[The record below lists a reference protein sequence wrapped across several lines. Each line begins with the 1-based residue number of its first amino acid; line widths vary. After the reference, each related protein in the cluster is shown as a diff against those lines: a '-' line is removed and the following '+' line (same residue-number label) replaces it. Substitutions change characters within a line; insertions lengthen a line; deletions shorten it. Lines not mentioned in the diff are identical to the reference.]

1 MAMIRLEHVNKYYGQ
16 GVTRFHVLHDIN
28 LQVAAGELMAIIG
41 ESGSGKSTLINIIG
55 FLDDDFE
62 GNYFY
67 NDQAIHD
74 YTRADFAKLRNQHVG
89 FVFQNFKLIRDI
101 NIAENIILP
110 LLYAGVGRRQA
121 KKTAARVLS
130 RVGLGGYDDK
140 LPTELSGGQQQ
151 RVSIARAIIANP
163 DFLIADEPTGALDTK
178 TSQEIMDLFKQL
190 NQTQHTTIIM
200 VTHDPR
206 VAEQCERVVK
216 IIDGR
221 IVDDRKVG
229 GN

>member
-16 GVTRFHVLHDIN
+16 GATRFHVLHDIN
-28 LQVAAGELMAIIG
+28 LQVAAGELLAIIG

-101 NIAENIILP
+101 SIAENVILP

-130 RVGLGGYDDK
+130 RVGLGGYK

>member
-16 GVTRFHVLHDIN
+16 GATRFHVLHDIN

-140 LPTELSGGQQQ
+140 QPTELSGGQQQ

>member
-1 MAMIRLEHVNKYYGQ
+1 MAMIRLEYVNKYYGQ
-16 GVTRFHVLHDIN
+16 GATRFHVLHDIN
-28 LQVAAGELMAIIG
+28 LQVAAGELLAIIG

-101 NIAENIILP
+101 SIAENVILP

>member
-16 GVTRFHVLHDIN
+16 GATRFHVLHDIN

-101 NIAENIILP
+101 SIAENVILP

-130 RVGLGGYDDK
+130 RVGLGGDDDK

-229 GN
+229 AN

>member
-1 MAMIRLEHVNKYYGQ
+1 MIRLEHVNKYYGQ
-16 GVTRFHVLHDIN
+16 GATRFHVLHDIN
-28 LQVAAGELMAIIG
+28 LQVAAGELLAIIG

-89 FVFQNFKLIRDI
+89 VVFQNFKLIRDI
-101 NIAENIILP
+101 SIAENVILP

>member
-16 GVTRFHVLHDIN
+16 GATRFHVLHDIN
-28 LQVAAGELMAIIG
+28 LQVAAGELLAIIG

-101 NIAENIILP
+101 SIAENVILP

>member
-1 MAMIRLEHVNKYYGQ
+1 MIRLEHVNKYYGQ
-16 GVTRFHVLHDIN
+16 GATRFHVLHDIN

-101 NIAENIILP
+101 SIAENVILP

-221 IVDDRKVG
+221 IVDDRKVEA
-229 GN
+229 N

>member
-16 GVTRFHVLHDIN
+16 GATRFHVLHDIN

-101 NIAENIILP
+101 SIAENVILP

-130 RVGLGGYDDK
+130 RVGLGGYDNK

-216 IIDGR
+216 VIDGR

>member
-1 MAMIRLEHVNKYYGQ
+1 MTMIRLEHVNKYYGQ
-16 GVTRFHVLHDIN
+16 GATRFHVLH
-28 LQVAAGELMAIIG
+28 
-41 ESGSGKSTLINIIG
+41 GKSTLINIIG

-101 NIAENIILP
+101 SIAENVILP

-151 RVSIARAIIANP
+151 RVSIIANP

>member
-16 GVTRFHVLHDIN
+16 GATRFHVLHDIN
-28 LQVAAGELMAIIG
+28 LQVAAGELLAIIG

-101 NIAENIILP
+101 SIAENVILP

-190 NQTQHTTIIM
+190 NQTSAYDH
-200 VTHDPR
+200 HH
-206 VAEQCERVVK
+206 
-216 IIDGR
+216 
-221 IVDDRKVG
+221 
-229 GN
+229 GNA

>member
-16 GVTRFHVLHDIN
+16 GATRFHVLHDIN
-28 LQVAAGELMAIIG
+28 LQVAAGELLAIIG

-89 FVFQNFKLIRDI
+89 VVFQNFKLIRDI
-101 NIAENIILP
+101 SIAENVILP

>member
-1 MAMIRLEHVNKYYGQ
+1 MIRLEHVNKYYGQ
-16 GVTRFHVLHDIN
+16 GATRFHVLHDIN
-28 LQVAAGELMAIIG
+28 LQVAAGELLAIIG

-101 NIAENIILP
+101 SIAENVILP

-130 RVGLGGYDDK
+130 RVGLGGHDDK

>member
-1 MAMIRLEHVNKYYGQ
+1 MIRLEHVNKYYGQ
-16 GVTRFHVLHDIN
+16 GATRFHVLHDIN

-101 NIAENIILP
+101 SIAENVILP

-229 GN
+229 AN

>member
-16 GVTRFHVLHDIN
+16 GATRFHVLHDIN

-101 NIAENIILP
+101 SIAENVILP
-110 LLYAGVGRRQA
+110 LLYAGVGQRQE

-229 GN
+229 AN

>member
-16 GVTRFHVLHDIN
+16 GATRFHVLHDIN

-89 FVFQNFKLIRDI
+89 FVFQNFKLIRDTS
-101 NIAENIILP
+101 IAENVILP

>member
-1 MAMIRLEHVNKYYGQ
+1 MIRLEHVNKYYGQ
-16 GVTRFHVLHDIN
+16 GATRFHVLHDIN

-101 NIAENIILP
+101 SIAENVILP

-229 GN
+229 EN

>member
-1 MAMIRLEHVNKYYGQ
+1 MIRLEHVNKYYGQ
-16 GVTRFHVLHDIN
+16 GATRFHVLHDIN

-101 NIAENIILP
+101 NIAENVILP

>member
-16 GVTRFHVLHDIN
+16 GATRFHVLHDIN
-28 LQVAAGELMAIIG
+28 LQVAAGELLAIIG

-101 NIAENIILP
+101 SIAENVILP

-229 GN
+229 AN

>member
-1 MAMIRLEHVNKYYGQ
+1 MIRLEHVNKYYGQ
-16 GVTRFHVLHDIN
+16 GATRFHVLHDIN

-89 FVFQNFKLIRDI
+89 VVFQNFKLIRDI
-101 NIAENIILP
+101 SIAENVILP

>member
-1 MAMIRLEHVNKYYGQ
+1 MIRLEHVNKYYGQ
-16 GVTRFHVLHDIN
+16 GATRFHVLHDIN
-28 LQVAAGELMAIIG
+28 LQVAAGELLAIIG
-41 ESGSGKSTLINIIG
+41 ESGSGKSTLINTIG

-101 NIAENIILP
+101 SIAENVILP

-130 RVGLGGYDDK
+130 RVGLGGYDNK

>member
-1 MAMIRLEHVNKYYGQ
+1 MTMIRLEHVNKYYGQ
-16 GVTRFHVLHDIN
+16 GATRFHVLHDIN
-28 LQVAAGELMAIIG
+28 LQVAAGELLAIIG

-62 GNYFY
+62 GSYFY

-101 NIAENIILP
+101 SIAENVILP

>member
-16 GVTRFHVLHDIN
+16 GATRFHVLHDIN

-101 NIAENIILP
+101 SIAENVILP

-130 RVGLGGYDDK
+130 LVGLGGYDDK

>member
-16 GVTRFHVLHDIN
+16 GATRFHVLHDIN
-28 LQVAAGELMAIIG
+28 LQVAAGELLAIIG

-101 NIAENIILP
+101 SIAENVILP

-206 VAEQCERVVK
+206 VAEQCERVIK

>member
-16 GVTRFHVLHDIN
+16 GATRFHVLHDIN

-101 NIAENIILP
+101 SIAENVILP

-178 TSQEIMDLFKQL
+178 TSQEIMDRFKQL

-229 GN
+229 AN